1 MTTNQD
7 RAEDVIYRTLN
18 GRFGDFSGH
27 DDAAQALAD
36 AGLLTPDLIAS
47 TPVPLEPGDRNFV
60 IDHLMEN
67 RQRANILGNPGM
79 TEAWEA
85 AANAFAD
92 ATQEKK

>member
-7 RAEDVIYRTLN
+7 RAVEVMRNFWHD
-18 GRFGDFSGH
+18 GRYAVGFDEIA
-27 DDAAQALAD
+27 DALAD
-36 AGLLTPDLIAS
+36 EGLLAPDLIAS

>member
-1 MTTNQD
+1 MTTNQQKAAEVIESNLTSCTCMEC
-7 RAEDVIYRTLN
+7 AEDI
-18 GRFGDFSGH
+18 
-27 DDAAQALAD
+27 AQALAD
-36 AGLLTPDLIAS
+36 AGLLAPDLIAS

>member
-7 RAEDVIYRTLN
+7 RAAEVILRNNARRYP
-18 GRFGDFSGH
+18 FSGP
-27 DDAAQALAD
+27 AGTAQALAD
-36 AGLLTPDLIAS
+36 AGLLAPDLIAS